1 MGFINNIFKEPD
13 APKPQNNPNRD
24 IHQLEVTLRQWLMS
38 PQRDEQLKS
47 EDYYLGKHD
56 ILEREK
62 KVIGA
67 DGQLHTINNV
77 ACNHIVDNVYA
88 KLVNQKTNFVLG
100 KPLTIATADTEYLTL
115 LEKVFNRKLHRKLR
129 LLAQY
134 AIEGGV
140 AYLYPYYNEK
150 SEFDMAVFPA
160 WEICP
165 MWRDKAHTIL
175 DGAMRYYS
183 EEVFTDNGGIDR
195 IYHVDLYT
203 TEGITHFMYQGASL
217 KLNENAHTD
226 YMYMNGEGY
235 NWKNLP
241 IIPFKYNAQE
251 IPLIRRVKNLQDAF
265 NEVLSNFK
273 DNMDDDPRTSILV
286 LRNYDGTNIPEFRQN
301 LATYGVIKVTTVDG
315 VQGGVDTLKVEVNAN
330 NYQAIIQQLKK
341 SIIENGYGFD
351 AKEERLD
358 GDPNEM
364 NINSAYVD
372 IDLDASAMECEFQA
386 GFEDLRWFIDQH
398 LIHMGKPDYTEED
411 VDFVFNRD
419 IFINENAKID
429 NCAKSIGVISNKTI
443 VARHPWVT
451 NLEHELTQ
459 IEEERKQE
467 LGRTKEEMEVAHSF
481 SSPQNGR
488 DEQ

>member
-1 MGFINNIFKEPD
+1 MGLLNNIFKEPD
-13 APKPQNNPNRD
+13 TPKPLSNPNRD
-24 IHQLEVTLRQWLMS
+24 LHQLEVTLRQWLKS
-38 PQRDEQLKS
+38 PQRKEQLKS
-47 EDYYLGKHD
+47 EDYYLGNHD
-56 ILEREK
+56 ILTREK

-67 DGQLHTINNV
+67 DGQLQVLNNV
-77 ACNHIVDNVYA
+77 ACNRIVDNVYA

-165 MWRDKAHTIL
+165 LWRDKAHTIL
-175 DGAMRYYS
+175 DGAMRYYP
-183 EEVFTDNGGIDR
+183 EEVFDNNGGVTLK
-195 IYHVDLYT
+195 YHVDLYT
-203 TEGITHFMYQGASL
+203 TQGITNFIYQGASL
-217 KLNENAHTD
+217 KVDENSHTD
-226 YMYMNGEGY
+226 YMYVNGKGY
-235 NWKNLP
+235 NWNNIP

-273 DNMDDDPRTSILV
+273 DNMDEDPRTSILV

-315 VQGGVDTLKVEVNAN
+315 VQGGVDTLKVEVNAQ

-386 GFEDLRWFIDQH
+386 GFEELRWFIDQH
-398 LIHMGKPDYTEED
+398 LIHLGNPDYSEDD

-429 NCAKSIGVISNKTI
+429 NCSKSIGVISNKTI

-451 NLEHELTQ
+451 NLEHELAQ
-459 IEEERKQE
+459 IEEEHQQE
-467 LGRTKEEMEVAHSF
+467 LNEMDATLKAQQQKSE
-481 SSPQNGR
+481 PD
-488 DEQ
+488 DE

>member
-1 MGFINNIFKEPD
+1 MGLFNFNIYKEPD
-13 APKPQNNPNRD
+13 VPKPQNTPNRD
-24 IHQLEVTLRQWLMS
+24 IHQLEVTLQHWLTS
-38 PQRDEQLKS
+38 EQRKEQLVS

-56 ILEREK
+56 ILNREK

-67 DGQLHTINNV
+67 DGQLTTITNV
-77 ACNHIVDNVYA
+77 ANNKIVDNVYA

-100 KPLTIATADTEYLTL
+100 KPLTIATAKTEYLSL
-115 LEKVFNRKLHRKLR
+115 LEKIFNKKLHRKLR

-140 AYLYPYYNEK
+140 AYLYPYYNENG
-150 SEFDMAVFPA
+150 EFDMAVFPS

-165 MWRDKAHTIL
+165 LWRDKAHTIL
-175 DGAMRYYS
+175 DGAMRYYP
-183 EEVFTDNGGIDR
+183 EELFDDNGGVSLV
-195 IYHVDLYT
+195 YHVDLYT
-203 TEGITHFMYQGASL
+203 TQGITHFLYQGA
-217 KLNENAHTD
+217 KLNPDTNAHTD
-226 YMYMNGEGY
+226 YMYVNEKGY
-235 NWKNLP
+235 NWRKLP
-241 IIPFKYNAQE
+241 IIAFKYNAQE
-251 IPLIRRVKNLQDAF
+251 IPLIRRVKGLQDAF

-273 DNMDDDPRTSILV
+273 DNMDEDPRTSILV
-286 LRNYDGTNIPEFRQN
+286 LRNYDGTSIPEFRQN
-301 LATYGVIKVTTVDG
+301 LATYGVVKVTTVDG
-315 VQGGVDTLKVEVNAN
+315 VQGGVDTLKVEVNAQ

-398 LIHMGKPDYTEED
+398 LIHLGNPDYTDED

-429 NCAKSIGVISNKTI
+429 NCSKSVGVISNKTI
-443 VARHPWVT
+443 IARHPWVT
-451 NLEHELTQ
+451 NLEHELAQ
-459 IEEERKQE
+459 IEQEQQEQLEQTKQE
-467 LGRTKEEMEVAHSF
+467 MAIQNAF
-481 SSPQNGR
+481 SNSSSTG
-488 DEQ
+488 E

>member
-1 MGFINNIFKEPD
+1 M
-13 APKPQNNPNRD
+13 
-24 IHQLEVTLRQWLMS
+24 L
-38 PQRDEQLKS
+38 
-47 EDYYLGKHD
+47 
-56 ILEREK
+56 
-62 KVIGA
+62 
-67 DGQLHTINNV
+67 NNV
-77 ACNHIVDNVYA
+77 ACNRIVDNVYA

-140 AYLYPYYNEK
+140 AYLYPYYNEN

-165 MWRDKAHTIL
+165 LWRDKAHTIL
-175 DGAMRYYS
+175 DGAMRYYP
-183 EEVFTDNGGIDR
+183 EEVFDNNGGVTLK
-195 IYHVDLYT
+195 YHVDLYT
-203 TEGITHFMYQGASL
+203 TQGITHFIYQGASL
-217 KLNENAHTD
+217 KVDENSHTD
-226 YMYMNGEGY
+226 YMYVNGEGY
-235 NWKNLP
+235 NWNNLP

-273 DNMDDDPRTSILV
+273 DNMDEDPRTSILV

-315 VQGGVDTLKVEVNAN
+315 VQGGVDTLKVEVNAQ

-386 GFEDLRWFIDQH
+386 GFEELRWFIDQH
-398 LIHMGKPDYTEED
+398 LIHLGNPDYSEDD

-419 IFINENAKID
+419 IFINEDAKID
-429 NCAKSIGVISNKTI
+429 NCSKSIGVISNKTI

-451 NLEHELTQ
+451 NLEHELAQ
-459 IEEERKQE
+459 IEEEHQQE
-467 LGRTKEEMEVAHSF
+467 LNEMDATLKAQQQKSE
-481 SSPQNGR
+481 PDN
-488 DEQ
+488 E